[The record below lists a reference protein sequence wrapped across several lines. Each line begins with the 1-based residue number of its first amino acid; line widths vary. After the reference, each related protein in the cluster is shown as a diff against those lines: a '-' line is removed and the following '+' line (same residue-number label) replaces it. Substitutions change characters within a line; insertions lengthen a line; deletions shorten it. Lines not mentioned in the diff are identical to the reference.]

1 MTLIILIALLTVALA
16 ASLVL
21 NWWQKAKLK
30 HMQSRYQRLYEQTE
44 MVATDVNPVERWVKE
59 KPTPTTYDVDDYSDL
74 TSAQRH
80 KIGGR
85 S

>member
-16 ASLVL
+16 ASLML
-21 NWWQKAKLK
+21 NLWQKAKLK
-30 HMQSRYQRLYEQTE
+30 HMQSRYQRLYEQSE
-44 MVATDVNPVERWVKE
+44 MVATDVNPTVKWVKNPVHE
-59 KPTPTTYDVDDYSDL
+59 TYDPDDYSDL
-74 TSAQRH
+74 TATQRA